1 MAVVMA
7 TSAYACACVGPCPI
21 VAQAHRVWRRG
32 PIVLA
37 HLPARRTVAAMP
49 NPGPTVRLAAPSL
62 RGVVR
67 LVAFAAACAIGLY
80 LVWRT
85 RGVLRLAAIALFVAL
100 TLNPIVDA
108 LDRRIPI
115 PRAAVIL
122 LLYVALAGGIV
133 VTGAVVVPS
142 TVRQVQQ
149 LSRDA
154 PAYLH
159 DLRRNGTFRR
169 YDDRYAITAKLQ
181 RDASALP
188 GRLQQAAGPLQRVT
202 VQAFGVV
209 SQLLTVLSLAF
220 LLMLH
225 GREYMGMALRLTG
238 DREARYRALV
248 IDINRAVAKYMLG
261 NVAISG
267 LATVATWLV
276 LTLLG
281 VPYALSLGLLVGFF
295 DLIPLVGATL
305 GAIFVAIATATVD
318 FPTATIVWLAFII
331 VYQRV
336 ENSFIQPVVY
346 GRALQVNPI
355 VTILAVLVGASLL
368 GILGALLA
376 IPIAAAIQILLR
388 DWWTHRPVD
397 DVTDAYAPA
406 QTGSSAELAQ
416 P

>member
-1 MAVVMA
+1 
-7 TSAYACACVGPCPI
+7 
-21 VAQAHRVWRRG
+21 
-32 PIVLA
+32 
-37 HLPARRTVAAMP
+37 MP
-49 NPGPTVRLAAPSL
+49 DPGPTVRLAAPSL

-67 LVAFAAACAIGLY
+67 LVAIVAACAIGLY

-100 TLNPIVDA
+100 TLNPIVDV
-108 LDRRIPI
+108 LDRRIRV

-122 LLYVALAGGIV
+122 LLYAVLAGGIV

-142 TVRQVQQ
+142 TARQVQQ

-159 DLRRNGTFRR
+159 DLRRNATFRR
-169 YDDRYAITAKLQ
+169 YDDRYDITAKLQ
-181 RDASALP
+181 RDARALP
-188 GRLQQAAGPLQRVT
+188 GRLQHAAGPLQRVT

-209 SQLLTVLSLAF
+209 SQLLTVLALAF

-276 LTLLG
+276 LTVLG

-305 GAIFVAIATATVD
+305 GAIFVAFATATVD
-318 FPTATIVWLAFII
+318 FPTATIVWVAFII

-346 GRALQVNPI
+346 GRALKVNPI

-388 DWWTHRPVD
+388 DWWTHRPAAIVS
-397 DVTDAYAPA
+397 DAYAPA
-406 QTGSSAELAQ
+406 QNGSTGEPVQ

>member
-1 MAVVMA
+1 
-7 TSAYACACVGPCPI
+7 
-21 VAQAHRVWRRG
+21 
-32 PIVLA
+32 
-37 HLPARRTVAAMP
+37 MP
-49 NPGPTVRLAAPSL
+49 DPGPTVRLAAPSL

-67 LVAFAAACAIGLY
+67 LVAIVAVSAIGLY

-108 LDRRIPI
+108 FDRRVRL
-115 PRAAVIL
+115 PRAGVIL
-122 LLYVALAGGIV
+122 LLYAVLAGGVV
-133 VTGAVVVPS
+133 VTGAFVVPS

-149 LSRDA
+149 LSHDA
-154 PAYLH
+154 PRHLH
-159 DLRRNGTFRR
+159 DLRRNATFRR
-169 YDDRYAITAKLQ
+169 YDDRYHITAKLQ
-181 RDASALP
+181 RDARALP

-209 SQLLTVLSLAF
+209 SQLLTVLTLAF
-220 LLMLH
+220 LVMLH

-267 LATVATWLV
+267 LATVAAWLV

-305 GAIFVAIATATVD
+305 GAILVAIATATVD
-318 FPTATIVWLAFII
+318 FPTATVVWLAFII

-346 GRALQVNPI
+346 GRALKVNPI

-376 IPIAAAIQILLR
+376 IPIAAAIQILLS
-388 DWWTHRPVD
+388 DLWTHRPPG

-406 QTGSSAELAQ
+406 QNGSGAELAQ

>member
-1 MAVVMA
+1 
-7 TSAYACACVGPCPI
+7 
-21 VAQAHRVWRRG
+21 
-32 PIVLA
+32 
-37 HLPARRTVAAMP
+37 MP
-49 NPGPTVRLAAPSL
+49 DPGPTVRLAAPSL

-67 LVAFAAACAIGLY
+67 LVAIVAACAIGLY

-108 LDRRIPI
+108 ADRRVRV

-122 LLYVALAGGIV
+122 ALYAALAGGIV

-142 TVRQVQQ
+142 TARQVQQ
-149 LSRDA
+149 LSRNA
-154 PAYLH
+154 PTYLH
-159 DLRRNGTFRR
+159 DLRRNATFRR
-169 YDDRYAITAKLQ
+169 YDDRYEITAKLQ
-181 RDASALP
+181 RDARALP
-188 GRLQQAAGPLQRVT
+188 GRLQQTAGPLQRVT
-202 VQAFGVV
+202 VQAFSAV
-209 SQLLTVLSLAF
+209 SQLLTVLALAF

-248 IDINRAVAKYMLG
+248 IDINGAVAKYMLG
-261 NVAISG
+261 NVAISV

-276 LTLLG
+276 LTVLG

-295 DLIPLVGATL
+295 DLIPLIGATL
-305 GAIFVAIATATVD
+305 GAIVVGIATATVD
-318 FPTATIVWLAFII
+318 FPTATIVWVAFII

-346 GRALQVNPI
+346 GHALKVNPI
-355 VTILAVLVGASLL
+355 VTILAVLEGASLL

-376 IPIAAAIQILLR
+376 IPVAAAIQILLR
-388 DWWTHRPVD
+388 DWWTHRPAAV
-397 DVTDAYAPA
+397 VSDAYAPA
-406 QTGSSAELAQ
+406 PNGSSAEPAQ
-416 P
+416 T

>member
-1 MAVVMA
+1 
-7 TSAYACACVGPCPI
+7 
-21 VAQAHRVWRRG
+21 
-32 PIVLA
+32 
-37 HLPARRTVAAMP
+37 
-49 NPGPTVRLAAPSL
+49 
-62 RGVVR
+62 
-67 LVAFAAACAIGLY
+67 
-80 LVWRT
+80 VWRT
-85 RGVLRLAAIALFVAL
+85 RGVLRLAAIALFVGL

-108 LDRRIPI
+108 FDRRVRL
-115 PRAAVIL
+115 PRAGVIL
-122 LLYVALAGGIV
+122 LLYAVLAGV

-142 TVRQVQQ
+142 TARQVQQ

-154 PAYLH
+154 PRQLH
-159 DLRRNGTFRR
+159 GLRRNATFRR
-169 YDDRYAITAKLQ
+169 YDDRYQITARLQ
-181 RDASALP
+181 RDTRALP
-188 GRLQQAAGPLQRVT
+188 SRLQQAAGPLQRVT

-209 SQLLTVLSLAF
+209 SQLLTVLALAF

-276 LTLLG
+276 LTVLG

-295 DLIPLVGATL
+295 DLIP
-305 GAIFVAIATATVD
+305 
-318 FPTATIVWLAFII
+318 
-331 VYQRV
+331 
-336 ENSFIQPVVY
+336 
-346 GRALQVNPI
+346 
-355 VTILAVLVGASLL
+355 LVGASLL

-388 DWWTHRPVD
+388 DWWTHRPAAV
-397 DVTDAYAPA
+397 VSEAYAPA
-406 QTGSSAELAQ
+406 QNGSTGELVQ

>member
-1 MAVVMA
+1 
-7 TSAYACACVGPCPI
+7 
-21 VAQAHRVWRRG
+21 
-32 PIVLA
+32 
-37 HLPARRTVAAMP
+37 MP
-49 NPGPTVRLAAPSL
+49 DPGPTARIAAPSL

-67 LVAFAAACAIGLY
+67 LVAIVAACAIGLY

-108 LDRRIPI
+108 LDHRIRIP
-115 PRAAVIL
+115 RVGVIL

-133 VTGAVVVPS
+133 VIGAVVVPS

-154 PAYLH
+154 PRQLH
-159 DLRRNGTFRR
+159 DLRRNATFRR
-169 YDDRYAITAKLQ
+169 YDDRYQITDKLQ
-181 RDASALP
+181 RDARALP
-188 GRLQQAAGPLQRVT
+188 SRLQQAAGPLQRVT

-209 SQLLTVLSLAF
+209 SQLLTVLTLAF

-267 LATVATWLV
+267 LATGATWLV
-276 LTLLG
+276 LTVLG

-295 DLIPLVGATL
+295 DVIPLVGATL
-305 GAIFVAIATATVD
+305 GASFVAIATATVD
-318 FPTATIVWLAFII
+318 FPTATIVWGAFII

-336 ENSFIQPVVY
+336 ENSFIQPLVY
-346 GRALQVNPI
+346 GHALKVDPI

-388 DWWTHRPVD
+388 DWSTHRPATV
-397 DVTDAYAPA
+397 VNDAYTPA
-406 QTGSSAELAQ
+406 QNGSIGEPVQ

>member
-1 MAVVMA
+1 
-7 TSAYACACVGPCPI
+7 
-21 VAQAHRVWRRG
+21 
-32 PIVLA
+32 
-37 HLPARRTVAAMP
+37 MP
-49 NPGPTVRLAAPSL
+49 DPGPTFRLAAPSL

-67 LVAFAAACAIGLY
+67 LVAILAACAVGLY

-85 RGVLRLAAIALFVAL
+85 RSVLRLAAVALFVAL

-108 LDRRIPI
+108 LDRRVHL
-115 PRAAVIL
+115 PRAGAIL
-122 LLYVALAGGIV
+122 LLYAALAGGV
-133 VTGAVVVPS
+133 VVIGAVVVPS

-154 PAYLH
+154 PGYLH
-159 DLRRNGTFRR
+159 DLRRNATFRR

-181 RDASALP
+181 RDARALP
-188 GRLQQAAGPLQRVT
+188 ARLQQAAGPLQRVT
-202 VQAFGVV
+202 VQAFSAV

-238 DREARYRALV
+238 VREPRYRALV
-248 IDINRAVAKYMLG
+248 VDINQAVAEYMLG

-305 GAIFVAIATATVD
+305 GAIFVGIASATVD
-318 FPTATIVWLAFII
+318 FPTATIVWVAFII

-346 GRALQVNPI
+346 GRTLKVNPI

-388 DWWTHRPVD
+388 DWWTHRPAA
-397 DVTDAYAPA
+397 DVTDAYATA
-406 QTGSSAELAQ
+406 HNDSGAELAQ

>member
-1 MAVVMA
+1 MA
-7 TSAYACACVGPCPI
+7 TSVGPCAT
-21 VAQAHRVWRRG
+21 VAQAHRVWRRDA
-32 PIVLA
+32 IVLA

-49 NPGPTVRLAAPSL
+49 DPGPTVRMAAPSL

-67 LVAFAAACAIGLY
+67 LVAIVAACAVALY

-85 RGVLRLAAIALFVAL
+85 RDVLRLAAIALFVAL

-108 LDRRIPI
+108 LDRRVRL
-115 PRAAVIL
+115 PRAGVIL
-122 LLYVALAGGIV
+122 LLYAALAGGVV

-149 LSRDA
+149 VSRDA
-154 PAYLH
+154 TQHLR

-169 YDDRYAITAKLQ
+169 YDDRYGITTRVR
-181 RDASALP
+181 RDARALP
-188 GRLQQAAGPLQRVT
+188 RRLQAAAGPLQRIT
-202 VQAFGVV
+202 VQAFGAV

-225 GREYMGMALRLTG
+225 GREYIGMALRLTG
-238 DREARYRALV
+238 DREARYRALM

-261 NVAISG
+261 NVVISG
-267 LATVATWLV
+267 LATASTWLV

-295 DLIPLVGATL
+295 DLLPLVGATI
-305 GAIFVAIATATVD
+305 GAIFVGIATATVD
-318 FPTATIVWLAFII
+318 FPTATIVWFAFII
-331 VYQRV
+331 AYQRV
-336 ENSFIQPVVY
+336 ENSLIQPLVY
-346 GRALQVNPI
+346 GRALKVNPI

-388 DWWTHRPVD
+388 DWWTHRPAA
-397 DVTDAYAPA
+397 DVTDGYASA
-406 QTGSSAELAQ
+406 QTGSSVELAQ

>member
-1 MAVVMA
+1 
-7 TSAYACACVGPCPI
+7 
-21 VAQAHRVWRRG
+21 
-32 PIVLA
+32 
-37 HLPARRTVAAMP
+37 MP
-49 NPGPTVRLAAPSL
+49 DPGPTVRLAAPSL

-67 LVAFAAACAIGLY
+67 LVIIVAVCAVALY

-108 LDRRIPI
+108 VDRRVRL
-115 PRAAVIL
+115 PRVGVIL
-122 LLYVALAGGIV
+122 LLYAVLASGVV

-154 PAYLH
+154 PRHLH
-159 DLRRNGTFRR
+159 DLRRNATFRR
-169 YDDRYAITAKLQ
+169 YDDRYRITAKLQ
-181 RDASALP
+181 RDARALP

-209 SQLLTVLSLAF
+209 SQLLTFLTLAF

-238 DREARYRALV
+238 DREPRYRALDV
-248 IDINRAVAKYMLG
+248 DTSGAVAKDMLG
-261 NVAISG
+261 TAAISG
-267 LATVATWLV
+267 LATVVTWRV

-295 DLIPLVGATL
+295 DPIPLVGATL
-305 GAIFVAIATATVD
+305 GASFVAIASATVD

-336 ENSFIQPVVY
+336 ENSFIRPVVY
-346 GRALQVNPI
+346 GRTLKVNPI

-388 DWWTHRPVD
+388 DWWTHRPTA

-406 QTGSSAELAQ
+406 PNGSGAEVAQ